1 MVALSVLSKLLVL
14 VLSLL
19 SLDVVSSLP
28 RLLLLSSLTSSDVS
42 TSFSSSPRHGVHTPC
57 LLPTLPPFLSTY
69 ISLPPD
75 SSMRSML
82 EKRYGAQNLQRM
94 ARQAIEDMGNK
105 KWFEERSRVCG
116 GCGVRVE
123 KSHGCNHVSTKR
135 PREGGE
141 ARLELTLTS
150 SYPSSIDFLR

>member
-1 MVALSVLSKLLVL
+1 M
-14 VLSLL
+14 
-19 SLDVVSSLP
+19 
-28 RLLLLSSLTSSDVS
+28 
-42 TSFSSSPRHGVHTPC
+42 HTPC

-75 SSMRSML
+75 SPMRSML

-105 KWFEERSRVCG
+105 KWFEEKSRVCG

-123 KSHGCNHVSTKR
+123 KSHGCNHVSPERVRAK
-135 PREGGE
+135 GE
-141 ARLELTLTS
+141 ARLKSMLTFS
-150 SYPSSIDFLR
+150 CPRSIGFLR